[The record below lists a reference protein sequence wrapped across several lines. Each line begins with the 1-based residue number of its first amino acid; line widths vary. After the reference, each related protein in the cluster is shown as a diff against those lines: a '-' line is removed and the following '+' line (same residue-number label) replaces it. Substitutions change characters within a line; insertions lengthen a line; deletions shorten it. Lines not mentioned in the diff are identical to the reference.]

1 MKHTNS
7 TQCTAGALT
16 VEQVTVSVG
25 RTILVRDV
33 SFHAAPGEV
42 TVLVGPNGSG
52 KSTLLGGVFGARTF
66 SGEIRLG
73 GRRLTEL
80 SRLERVRRI
89 GVLTQEQDAAL
100 GTRTREAVELGRT
113 ALQGPFGRLS
123 ADDDRHVAQAMEK
136 AAVTHL
142 AARDLATLSGG
153 ERQRTHLARVL
164 AQHTELIIMDEPTN
178 HLDIGH
184 QRTILR
190 LLTALARDEGRT
202 VVVALH
208 DLTAAAQFG
217 DRVVLLAGGQ
227 VQETGRP
234 RQVLTPEVI
243 AAHFDVDA
251 QWIEVAGAQRLIID

>member
-1 MKHTNS
+1 MS
-7 TQCTAGALT
+7 A
-16 VEQVTVSVG
+16 G
-25 RTILVRDV
+25 RTLLVREA
-33 SFHAAPGEV
+33 SFRAEPGEV
-42 TVLVGPNGSG
+42 TVLIGPNGSG
-52 KSTLLGGVFGARTF
+52 KSTLLGSVFGARTF

-73 GRRLTEL
+73 DNRLAEL

-89 GVLTQEQDAAL
+89 GVLTQEQGAAL
-100 GTRTREAVELGRT
+100 GTRVAEAVELGRT
-113 ALQGPFGRLS
+113 ALQGPFGRLRPQDS
-123 ADDDRHVAQAMEK
+123 EHVAAAMDQ

-142 AARDLATLSGG
+142 AARDLSTLSGG

-164 AQHTELIIMDEPTN
+164 AQDTELIIMDEPTN

-184 QRTILR
+184 QRSILR
-190 LLTALARDEGRT
+190 LLTALAREHGRT
-202 VVVALH
+202 VLVALH

-227 VQETGRP
+227 VQATGRP